1 MAGYKPVNRVADY
14 ASECVTESKDVL
26 AEYPMSSVMVAFGL
40 GFATGLALIALLS
53 SDGHASRHENTAH
66 RVGQHLLD
74 AMSNVLPETIARSFR
89 T

>member
-1 MAGYKPVNRVADY
+1 MAAYKPVNRVADY
-14 ASECVTESKDVL
+14 ASDYVSEGKDVL

-40 GFATGLALIALLS
+40 GFATGLALVALLS
-53 SDGHASRHENTAH
+53 DGHSRHETSAH

-74 AMSNVLPETIARSFR
+74 AMSSVLPDTLARSFR